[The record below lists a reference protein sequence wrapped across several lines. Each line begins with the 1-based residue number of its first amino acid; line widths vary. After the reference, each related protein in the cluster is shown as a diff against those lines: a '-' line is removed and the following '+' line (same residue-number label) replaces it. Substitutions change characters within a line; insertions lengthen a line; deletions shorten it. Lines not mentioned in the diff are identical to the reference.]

1 MTQLLHIVLFCFLM
15 NVYNAQAQI
24 KTGAECTNEYLPLL
38 QGKRVGLVA
47 NHTTTIGKT
56 HLLDT
61 LLSMKVNITAVFS
74 PEHGFRGKADAG
86 EHVQCGVDAKTGVSL
101 VSLYGENKKPTAE
114 QFKNCDII
122 IFDIQDVGVRF
133 YTYISTMHYVL
144 ETCAETNTPC
154 IILDR
159 PNPNGFYVD
168 GPVLN
173 PTVITSFI
181 GMHPVPIVHGM
192 TIGEYARMIVGEKW
206 LSQGMQLDLQVIT
219 CKNYTHADKYQ
230 LPIAPSPNLPN
241 MQAVYM
247 YPVLCLT
254 EGTPLSCG
262 RGTPYPFQVIGHPN
276 FRDSSFSFT
285 PRAIEGA
292 SKNPPL
298 KNQLCFG
305 TDLRNYPV
313 KNLQQMPLHIFLTAY
328 RDYMGTA
335 PFFTSFFVKL
345 AGNNTLKQQISAG
358 KTEDEIRRSWQN
370 DLENYKKIRKKYL
383 LYADFVK

>member
-1 MTQLLHIVLFCFLM
+1 MKHIVLFFFLIFS
-15 NVYNAQAQI
+15 QSLHAQI
-24 KTGAECTNEYLPLL
+24 KTGAECTGEYLPLL

-47 NHTTTIGKT
+47 NHTSTIGTT

-61 LLSMKVNITAVFS
+61 LLALKVNVTTVFS
-74 PEHGFRGKADAG
+74 PEHGFRGNADAG
-86 EHVQCGVDAKTGVSL
+86 EYVKNNVDAQTGVPII
-101 VSLYGENKKPTAE
+101 SLYGNNRKPAPE
-114 QFKNCDII
+114 QFKNLDVI

-173 PTVITSFI
+173 PAVVTSFI
-181 GMHPVPIVHGM
+181 GMHPVPVVHGM
-192 TIGEYARMIVGEKW
+192 TTGEYARMIIGEKW
-206 LSQGMQLDLQVIT
+206 LAQGVQPDLHVVL
-219 CKNYTHADKYQ
+219 CKNYTHADRYT

-241 MQAVYM
+241 MQAVYL

-262 RGTPYPFQVIGHPN
+262 RGTPYPFQIIGYPN

-285 PRAIEGA
+285 PIAVEGA

-305 TDLRNYPV
+305 TDLRNYPTE
-313 KNLQQMPLHIFLTAY
+313 NLQQMPLHIFLTAY
-328 RDYMGTA
+328 KNYTGTA
-335 PFFTSFFVKL
+335 PFFTSFFTKL
-345 AGNNTLKQQISAG
+345 AGNTTLKQQIIDG
-358 KTEDEIRRSWQN
+358 KTEDEIRKSWHTE
-370 DLENYKKIRKKYL
+370 LENYKKIRKKYL
-383 LYADFVK
+383 LYVDCIK

>member
-1 MTQLLHIVLFCFLM
+1 MCV
-15 NVYNAQAQI
+15 NVFTAQAQI
-24 KTGAECTNEYLPLL
+24 KTGAESTQEYLPLL

-61 LLSMKVNITAVFS
+61 LLSLKVNVTTVFS

-86 EHVQCGVDAKTGVSL
+86 QHVKCDVDAKTGIPL
-101 VSLYGENKKPTAE
+101 VSLYGANKKPRVE
-114 QFKNCDII
+114 QFKPCDII

-144 ETCAETNTPC
+144 ETCAEANIPC

-173 PTVITSFI
+173 PATITSFI

-192 TIGEYARMIVGEKW
+192 TIGEYARMIIGEKW
-206 LSQGMQLDLQVIT
+206 LANAAQPQLQVIQ
-219 CKNYTHADKYQ
+219 CKNYTHADKYK

-241 MQAVYM
+241 MQAVYL

-262 RGTPYPFQVIGHPN
+262 RGTSFPFQVIGHPN
-276 FRDSSFSFT
+276 WRNNNFSFT
-285 PRAIEGA
+285 PRAKEGA
-292 SKNPPL
+292 SNPPL
-298 KNQLCFG
+298 KNQVCFG
-305 TDLRNYPV
+305 SDLRKYPTE
-313 KNLQQMPLHIFLTAY
+313 NITQMPLQIFLDAQKNY
-328 RDYMGTA
+328 SGTD
-335 PFFTSFFVKL
+335 PFFRTFFLKL
-345 AGNNTLKQQISAG
+345 AGNNTLKQQITAG
-358 KTEDEIRRSWQN
+358 KSEVEIRKSWQA
-370 DLENYKKIRKKYL
+370 DLEIYKKIRKKYL
-383 LYADFVK
+383 LYADCVK